1 MTGQA
6 NFIDQVS
13 VEDKLI
19 AAYELLGSGPGVTLS
34 ELKKA
39 YRKQMN
45 QHHPDKLVAKG
56 MPEEMIE
63 IATRKT
69 QDIKA
74 AYELIKT
81 QRY

>member
-1 MTGQA
+1 
-6 NFIDQVS
+6 
-13 VEDKLI
+13 
-19 AAYELLGSGPGVTLS
+19 
-34 ELKKA
+34 
-39 YRKQMN
+39 
-45 QHHPDKLVAKG
+45 